1 MKTNKTTL
9 SYLKRKRRTN
19 ETIKSQNPDYRC
31 IVVRSL
37 KHISAQIVDA
47 KGNIVAAAT
56 DLKITKGTKT
66 ERASEVGIALAKS
79 ALEKKIS
86 HCVFDRNGFLYH
98 GRVKALCE
106 GMRQWGLTI

>member
-19 ETIKSQNPDYRC
+19 ETIKAQKSDYRC

-37 KHISAQIVDA
+37 KHISAQIIDS
-47 KGNIVAAAT
+47 KGHIVAAAT

-66 ERASEVGIALAKS
+66 EKAAEVGIALAKL

-86 HCVFDRNGFLYH
+86 QCVFDRNGFLYH